1 MGSAPPPYSPQDARW
16 QAREMKAQ
24 ARAQR
29 DQWKAQARAQRAY
42 YRACWRGAHRPSF
55 IGPVVLLAIG
65 IIALLIST
73 GRMDAVDFWAW
84 YAHWWPMLLIGLGAL
99 LLGEY
104 FLDWHS
110 PWVGRRP
117 LGGLVWLVILLICLG
132 WISREGH
139 LVGPFAWEFSG
150 DNGNDFWN
158 WMGPEH
164 DNDVQIDQV
173 LTAAKPSVSI
183 SDPRGDV
190 TITPSSDGKLH
201 VRAHEMVHRT
211 SDDEARKV
219 FGELKPKVETS
230 SGGAVVSV
238 PEKDGARVDLTVEM
252 PAASY
257 ATVTAEHGDVT
268 ADGLNNGIQVTD
280 DHGEVKLE
288 DISGDAQGHM
298 DQGDFSAHNV
308 QGKVLVDG
316 NGDDITLSAIKGAAT
331 IDGDFYGDIHMEQ
344 MSGAV
349 HYQSSMTTLDIPR
362 LDGSLTLD
370 KSDLS
375 VSRAAGPVRVIAK
388 SKDIDLTQVAGDAHI
403 EDSDGDVD
411 LVTASPLGNVQVTDH
426 TGNVIVTM
434 PEDAS
439 FTVTGS
445 TSDDEAV
452 RTDFPLHMATDG
464 GRQTLS
470 GSVGHGGVQLQL
482 ETEHGNLELR
492 KGTNTTLA
500 ATPSDQSEPAVT
512 APGAKHFRAPA
523 GVKPEVKQQ

>member
-1 MGSAPPPYSPQDARW
+1 MATTPPPYDARW
-16 QAREMKAQ
+16 QARQMKEA

-29 DQWKAQARAQRAY
+29 EQWKAQARAQRAY
-42 YRACWRGAHRPSF
+42 YRACWRTVHRPSF
-55 IGPVVLLAIG
+55 IGPLVLLAIG
-65 IIALLIST
+65 IIALLLTT

-84 YAHWWPMLLIGLGAL
+84 YAHWWPVLLICLGAL

-117 LGGLVWLVILLICLG
+117 MGGLVWLVILMITFG
-132 WISREGH
+132 VIAREGH
-139 LVGPFAWEFSG
+139 LVGPFAWDFSG
-150 DNGNDFWN
+150 NNGDNFWN

-164 DNDVQIDQV
+164 DNDVQIDQS
-173 LTAAKPSVSI
+173 LSAAKPSISI
-183 SDPRGDV
+183 DNPRGDV
-190 TITPSSDGKLH
+190 TITPSADGRLH
-201 VRAHEMVHRT
+201 VRAHEMVHRG

-219 FGELKPKVETS
+219 MDELRPKVETS
-230 SGGAVVSV
+230 SGGAVVTV
-238 PEKDGARVDLTVEM
+238 PQKDGARVDLTVEM

-257 ATVTAEHGDVT
+257 ATITAENGDVT
-268 ADGLNNGIQVTD
+268 ADGLTGGIQVTD
-280 DHGEVKLE
+280 SHGEVKLE
-288 DISGDAQGHM
+288 DIAGDAQAHM
-298 DQGDFSAHNV
+298 DQSDFSAHNM

-316 NGDDITLSAIKGAAT
+316 NGDDVTLSEIKGAAR
-331 IDGDFYGDIHMEQ
+331 IDGEFYGDIHMEQ

-375 VSRAAGPVRVIAK
+375 VSRAAGPVRVLAK
-388 SKDIDLTQVAGDAHI
+388 SKDIDLTQIAGDAHI

-411 LVTASPLGNVQVTDH
+411 LATASPLGNIQVTDH

-434 PEDAS
+434 PEDAA

-445 TSDDEAV
+445 TSQDEAV
-452 RTDFPLHMATDG
+452 RTDFPLHMSTDG
-464 GRQTLS
+464 GRQTLN
-470 GSVGHGGVQLQL
+470 GTVGHGGVQLQL

-492 KGTNTTLA
+492 KGSSVTLA
-500 ATPSDQSEPAVT
+500 NTEANQPTVATA
-512 APGAKHFRAPA
+512 GAKHFKVGPGQKPA
-523 GVKPEVKQQ
+523 VNNQ